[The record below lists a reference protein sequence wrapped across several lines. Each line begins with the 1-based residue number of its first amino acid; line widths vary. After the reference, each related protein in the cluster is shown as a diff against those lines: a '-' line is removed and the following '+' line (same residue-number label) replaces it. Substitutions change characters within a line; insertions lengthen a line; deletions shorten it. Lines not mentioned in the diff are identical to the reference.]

1 MEHVKQLRK
10 GERLPVP
17 VSRPPTRLVTRDAW
31 SATIRAAIDAEPV
44 EDGYSHPLEEI
55 LEDVLIRRPESADW
69 VLAAISEGQRCESSA
84 LLRCLGR
91 LESPGS
97 ETWRS
102 ELIAAGLR
110 SPEVEVRD
118 AAVQAVEN
126 WDEDSLKNLLRQHDE
141 KVSWLDEYIRQ
152 VAGNL

>member
-1 MEHVKQLRK
+1 M
-10 GERLPVP
+10 
-17 VSRPPTRLVTRDAW
+17 
-31 SATIRAAIDAEPV
+31 
-44 EDGYSHPLEEI
+44 EDGFSHPLEKI
-55 LEDVLIRRPESADW
+55 LQDALIRHREAVDWILTAVSEADTS
-69 VLAAISEGQRCESSA
+69 LSSA

-91 LESPGS
+91 LASPGS

-126 WDEDSLKNLLRQHDE
+126 RDEDSLKNLLRQHEE
-141 KVSWLDEYIRQ
+141 KVPWLDEYIRQ

>member
-1 MEHVKQLRK
+1 MKAITDEIQIVT
-10 GERLPVP
+10 
-17 VSRPPTRLVTRDAW
+17 PTASKILLSIPAD
-31 SATIRAAIDAEPV
+31 EPV
-44 EDGYSHPLEEI
+44 EDGYTHPLEEI
-55 LEDVLIRRPESADW
+55 LEDALVRHPESAGW
-69 VLAAISEGQRCESSA
+69 ILSAVSEGEGSESAA

-91 LESPGS
+91 LTSPGA

-102 ELIAAGLR
+102 ELIIAGLK

-126 WDEDSLKNLLRQHDE
+126 WDEERLRALLRQHDE

-152 VAGNL
+152 VDGNL

>member
-1 MEHVKQLRK
+1 M
-10 GERLPVP
+10 
-17 VSRPPTRLVTRDAW
+17 
-31 SATIRAAIDAEPV
+31 
-44 EDGYSHPLEEI
+44 EDGYTHPLEEI
-55 LEDVLIRRPESADW
+55 LEDALVRHPESAGW
-69 VLAAISEGQRCESSA
+69 ILSAVSEGERCESAA

-91 LESPGS
+91 LTSPGS

-102 ELIAAGLR
+102 ELIIAGLNN
-110 SPEVEVRD
+110 PEVEVRD

-126 WDEDSLKNLLRQHDE
+126 WDEDSLKDLLRQQREE